1 MKGVQMPFSNP
12 NERYASFGIVTS
24 LPSELIDSFWFVID
38 KNLTGV
44 FDLIS
49 PLHFRILKNADN
61 QVSLEYR
68 SNQTPSWIQFDLPYP
83 FDPSYPREVYIVEQ
97 NRTQVIL
104 LPDEF
109 TG

>member
-1 MKGVQMPFSNP
+1 MPFSNP

-49 PLHFRILKNADN
+49 PLH
-61 QVSLEYR
+61 S
-68 SNQTPSWIQFDLPYP
+68 
-83 FDPSYPREVYIVEQ
+83 
-97 NRTQVIL
+97 VII
-104 LPDEF
+104 PKEF
-109 TG
+109 TSAIDF